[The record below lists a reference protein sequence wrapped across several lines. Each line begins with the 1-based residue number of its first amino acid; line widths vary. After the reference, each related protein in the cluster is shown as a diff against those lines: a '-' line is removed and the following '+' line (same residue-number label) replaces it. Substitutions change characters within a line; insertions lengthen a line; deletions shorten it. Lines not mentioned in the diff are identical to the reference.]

1 MLKNLFQKYFKQ
13 LIWGLKLFTL
23 AGLVSVCFFIDWS
36 EVFRQGHKAD
46 SSYIVLAAMLVI
58 PNIFFSWL
66 KWDYVVRFIDSS
78 VRKRVTFYSMLSGL
92 ALDTVTLSPIGDY
105 AGRLLNMSAFPKAS
119 LVALHFI
126 EKISLLFISCI
137 AGSVAFIII
146 SWKYIPGAVEQELI
160 MGIGIFFLLFG
171 IAGIVFCATPKPFLK
186 LIPKFRFV
194 GKIHLESATLAA
206 KRLNTGDNIY
216 LLIVNSLK
224 YFTYITQFYLIIL
237 AFGTVP
243 ISIGYLGATATLL
256 VRSVLSGLTFG
267 DLGIREIS
275 SVYFFTKFGINAEV
289 ALFSAL
295 LLFIINRLTPSVIG
309 IFIILAMEIKPSSF
323 AKQFRYMKIK
333 RIRKRHSTRLKAEP
347 VTVSKSVD

>member
-1 MLKNLFQKYFKQ
+1 MFKNFIQKYFKP
-13 LIWGLKLFTL
+13 LIWGLKIFTL
-23 AGLVSVCFFIDWS
+23 AGLISVCFFINWN
-36 EVFRQGHKAD
+36 EVFRLGHRAD
-46 SSYIVLAAMLVI
+46 SSYLILAGLLVI

-66 KWDYVVRFIDSS
+66 KWDYVVRFIDSR

-137 AGSVAFIII
+137 AGSIAFIVIA
-146 SWKYIPGAVEQELI
+146 WNYIPGAVEKELI
-160 MGIGIFFLLFG
+160 MGLGIFFLLFG
-171 IAGIVFCATPKPFLK
+171 IAGIFFCATPKPFLK
-186 LIPKFRFV
+186 LIPKFKFI
-194 GKIHLESATLAA
+194 GQFHLDGATLAA
-206 KRLNTGDNIY
+206 QRLNAGDNIY
-216 LLIVNSLK
+216 LIFVNVLK

-237 AFGTVP
+237 AFGSLP

-275 SVYFFTKFGINAEV
+275 SVYFFTKFGLSAEI

-309 IFIILAMEIKPSSF
+309 ILIIMAMEIKPTSLS
-323 AKQFRYMKIK
+323 KQVRFMKIQ
-333 RIRKRHSTRLKAEP
+333 RIRKRHSAKLKISDKPVAEP
-347 VTVSKSVD
+347 VE

>member
-1 MLKNLFQKYFKQ
+1 MFKNLVQKYFKQ

-23 AGLVSVCFFIDWS
+23 AGLISVCFFIDWN
-36 EVFRQGHKAD
+36 EVFRQGSRAD
-46 SSYIVLAAMLVI
+46 SSYIILAALLVI
-58 PNIFFSWL
+58 PNVFFSWL
-66 KWDYVVRFIDSS
+66 KWDYVVRFIDSRI
-78 VRKRVTFYSMLSGL
+78 RKRVTFYSMLSGL

-137 AGSVAFIII
+137 AGSVAFIVI
-146 SWKYIPGAVEQELI
+146 SWKYIPGAIEQELI
-160 MGIGIFFLLFG
+160 MGIGIFFLAFG
-171 IAGIVFCATPKPFLK
+171 LAGIVFCATPKPFLK
-186 LIPKFRFV
+186 LIPKFKFI
-194 GKIHLESATLAA
+194 GKAHIESALLAA
-206 KRLNTGDNIY
+206 KRLNSGDNLY
-216 LLIVNSLK
+216 LIIVNALK

-237 AFGTVP
+237 AFGNVP
-243 ISIGYLGATATLL
+243 IAIGYLGATATLL

-275 SVYFFTKFGINAEV
+275 SVYFFTKFGVGAEV

-309 IFIILAMEIKPSSF
+309 ILIILAMEIKPSTF
-323 AKQFRYMKIK
+323 AKQFRYMKIQ
-333 RIRKRHSTRLKAEP
+333 RIRKRHSIKLKTKP
-347 VTVSKSVD
+347 VSVPNSVE